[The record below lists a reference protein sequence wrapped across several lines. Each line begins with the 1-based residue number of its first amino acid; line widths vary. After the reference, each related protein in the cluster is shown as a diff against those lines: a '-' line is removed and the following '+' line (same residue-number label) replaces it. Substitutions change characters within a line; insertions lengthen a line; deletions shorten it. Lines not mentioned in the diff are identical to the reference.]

1 MTKTFLTAEWRK
13 LIMAQYVV
21 DPTVLVPWLPHGVEL
36 DACEDQHYVSLVGFL
51 FDRVKLKGIP
61 VPFHT
66 RFEEVNLRFYVRRT
80 MPDGTVRRGVVFVSE
95 IVPKAAITFVARTL
109 YEENYKTAPTSHIW
123 RTSESSNKE
132 LDISYTWR
140 VPGSSK
146 TKPQH
151 LAVQAAA
158 HPQAIAEGSVEEFL
172 TEHYWGYTK
181 RANGSTGEYGVE
193 HPRWQ
198 CYPVRAT
205 QVSADFGALY
215 GKAFAALTDRPPD
228 NVLLAE
234 GSAITVRKGTHIVA
248 G

>member
-1 MTKTFLTAEWRK
+1 MAGSFLTAEWRK
-13 LIMAQYVV
+13 LIMAQYAVTTETLA
-21 DPTVLVPWLPHGVEL
+21 PFLPHGVEL
-36 DACEDQHYVSLVGFL
+36 DLFGSNAFVSLVGFL

-61 VPFHT
+61 IPFHT
-66 RFEEVNLRFYVRRT
+66 RFEEVNLRFYVRRL
-80 MPDGTVRRGVVFVSE
+80 MPDGTTRRGVVFISE
-95 IVPKAAITFVARTL
+95 IVPKPAITFIARTL
-109 YEENYKTAPTSHIW
+109 YGEAYKTAPTSHIW
-123 RTSESSNKE
+123 RTSAGSNQE

-140 VPGSSK
+140 IPDSTK

-151 LAVQAAA
+151 LAVQTAAQSQ
-158 HPQAIAEGSVEEFL
+158 PIAEGSVEEFL

-181 RANGSTGEYGVE
+181 RSNGSTGEYGVE

-215 GKAFAALTDRPPD
+215 GKAFAHLSEREPD

-234 GSAITVRKGTHIVA
+234 GSAITIRKGTHIPA
-248 G
+248 